1 MLKELSWYIE
11 NDRFTGIVEEI
22 ESKAQQYS
30 QALLTGTAIEDARE
44 EFRRICQWH
53 VEKSGYKTSKDSF
66 INPDLEFFDGAN
78 INREALNT
86 FEKEIIKAH
95 MYQKHLWEFMGTTGC
110 MTIIS
115 QSAMKED
122 GFVYE
127 QYLPLSY
134 SKNRKE
140 KSPIEN
146 ILKENPGTV
155 PVYIYPDGSVSNEYH
170 RDKAKIRFD
179 ILKDKSGFDWSRK
192 GWDPNYEVEKT
203 DWHGEYDENNSW
215 VMVKEKNESEK
226 QTSLPGAKLERIPVI
241 EIIKDENETILYD
254 PGYSL
259 ISVFEKIYLLADGE
273 IYGAEQTDIDE
284 TIKIIKTAMEEIGA
298 KKIDIIAGR
307 KEIIRGT
314 GKKSRKENRDGKT
327 IGLYKKLFGEYLSE
341 GVKIK
346 TAKEIQE
353 IKKKII
359 NKTHKDQIKDKGQY
373 LLQKIQVAYESGLKG
388 EQLLKTLRT
397 NTMQVPLSIYNK
409 VDCINAGLS
418 EENYRVLQNYYVP
431 ENKQQLFSNVI
442 LNLLLEE
449 KMLMTSG
456 KTLEELF
463 DTVYRNIVQEKEIDE
478 VISIETTFEELC
490 KNPNKVLTTE
500 QVEEVTIEALR
511 KAKTELPEQTTIEK
525 QKEVEVAV
533 ENIIR
538 NFSAIRMSTG
548 MTPAEAVK
556 LAAKTVGG
564 KNGEAFV
571 PPVSGIVYSTPGM
584 NSSQGSAKEKR
595 IFADISLK
603 EVIEKAKNTKP
614 QTKEVE
620 FKFDE
625 LKAVSDKE
633 IKTVKLDLLNKK
645 DLNKFLKSKEF
656 TESKIAEELIID
668 YISSVKQNSPAKKML
683 LINKEIFNK
692 YIKNNSINTK
702 ADVEALFAICEET
715 KEEEIKQISIN
726 LENKKELIKL
736 LKENSKKHQ
745 KQIDETIIEEYIT
758 ATKNDSIAKKVLL
771 LNSKVFE
778 KYIETHSINTKEDV
792 EKLFSISETNQNT
805 IPNLFNKT
813 EREVWY
819 STESFKKCGIKKEEI
834 EQLIEEEQEKVK
846 NNTKTINI
854 IKEYS
859 KTKELE
865 KRYNTNKETLQFSEP
880 STTKIARIETVT
892 KTKSVDK
899 VIEELKAKEI
909 KNQDTS
915 LIKNEARTIQQQTYI
930 PAQIKA
936 DGRINRQILGTVSGK
951 EFVTERNK
959 LMNVSTPLVG
969 KGTNTINIS
978 EMVKQQ
984 VAEQINENKTS
995 FVQDNTVINERIAV
1009 EASSNQNSVT
1019 QNVLQIESVE
1029 YSLETKKPKVYKKVE
1044 QTPEEIKMAK
1054 MNANYEHDK
1063 AVLAKEDPMFAKNK
1077 FWDVGHAEG
1086 SGDALEHNLI
1096 KNYVEEKANKQ
1107 IEDINFKK

>member
-736 LKENSKKHQ
+736 LKENSKIHQ

>member
-22 ESKAQQYS
+22 EAKAQQYS
-30 QALLTGTAIEDARE
+30 QALLTGTAIEAARE

-155 PVYIYPDGSVSNEYH
+155 PIYIYPDGSVSNEYH

-284 TIKIIKTAMEEIGA
+284 TVKIIKTAMEEIGA

-307 KEIIRGT
+307 KEIIRRT
-314 GKKSRKENRDGKT
+314 DKKSRKENRDGKT

-511 KAKTELPEQTTIEK
+511 KAKTELPEQTAIEK
-525 QKEVEVAV
+525 QKEVEAAV

>member
-11 NDRFTGIVEEI
+11 TNRFSEIVKEI
-22 ESKAQQYS
+22 EEKAENYS
-30 QALLTGTAIEDARE
+30 QALTLQDGRVDELRE
-44 EFRRICQWH
+44 EFRSLCQWH
-53 VEKSGYKTSKDSF
+53 IEKSGYKTEETSY
-66 INPDLEFFDGAN
+66 INVDTEFFNGAN
-78 INREALNT
+78 INREALDT

-95 MYQKHLWEFMGTTGC
+95 MYQKHLWEFMGTTGN

-115 QSAMKED
+115 KEGMKKD
-122 GFVYE
+122 GFHYE
-127 QYLPLSY
+127 KYLPLEY
-134 SKNRKE
+134 KKTHKA
-140 KSPIEN
+140 KSPISN
-146 ILKENPGTV
+146 ILDENSNTV
-155 PVYIYPDGSVSNEYH
+155 PIYMYSDGTISSEYNPE
-170 RDKAKIRFD
+170 KSKIRFD
-179 ILKDKSGFDWSRK
+179 VIKDKSGFDWSRK
-192 GWDPNYEVEKT
+192 GWDPNYEVEKK

-215 VMVKEKNESEK
+215 VMVKESKNE
-226 QTSLPGAKLERIPVI
+226 TNNLPGAKIQETPVI
-241 EIIKDENETILYD
+241 EIIKDNEMTILYD

-259 ISVFEKIYLLADGE
+259 ISIFEKIYLLKNGE
-273 IYGAEQTDIDE
+273 IYGAEETDIEE
-284 TIKIIKTAMEEIGA
+284 TVKIIKTAMAEIGV
-298 KKIDIIAGR
+298 KQIDIIAGKQKTGNKKQN
-307 KEIIRGT
+307 KEDKTQIKNTTQNDKII
-314 GKKSRKENRDGKT
+314 K
-327 IGLYKKLFGEYLSE
+327 LYKKLLGQNISE
-341 GVKIK
+341 NVEIK
-346 TAKEIQE
+346 TTKEVQE
-353 IKKKII
+353 IKKEIIKRTSEEKVKKEGNKLLEKIETLYSSGSTGGEI
-359 NKTHKDQIKDKGQY
+359 IKT
-373 LLQKIQVAYESGLKG
+373 
-388 EQLLKTLRT
+388 LKT
-397 NTMQVPLSIYNK
+397 NKIKEPLSIYNRQ
-409 VDCINAGLS
+409 DCKNVGIS
-418 EENYRVLQNYYVP
+418 EEDFNILQNYYVP
-431 ENKQQLFSNVI
+431 EAKKKLFSNAI
-442 LNLLLEE
+442 INLIIES
-449 KMLMTSG
+449 KMLLTSG

-463 DTVYRNIVQEKEIDE
+463 ETVYENVVQGKEVEE

-490 KNPNKVLTTE
+490 KNPNKVITTE

-525 QKEVEVAV
+525 QKEVEEAV

-603 EVIEKAKNTKP
+603 EVIEKAKNSKP

-625 LKAVSDKE
+625 LKAANDKE
-633 IKTVKLDLLNKK
+633 IKQVKLDLLNKK
-645 DLNKFLKSKEF
+645 DLNKFIKSKEF
-656 TESKIAEELIID
+656 KKSKIAEELIIE
-668 YISSVKQNSPAKKML
+668 YISSVKENSPAKKML
-683 LINKEIFNK
+683 LINKEIFSK
-692 YIKNNSINTK
+692 YIKNNSIATK
-702 ADVEALFAICEET
+702 A
-715 KEEEIKQISIN
+715 
-726 LENKKELIKL
+726 
-736 LKENSKKHQ
+736 
-745 KQIDETIIEEYIT
+745 
-758 ATKNDSIAKKVLL
+758 
-771 LNSKVFE
+771 
-778 KYIETHSINTKEDV
+778 DV
-792 EKLFSISETNQNT
+792 EKLFSISETKQNT

-819 STESFKKCGIKKEEI
+819 STESFKKCGIQKEEI

-880 STTKIARIETVT
+880 SITKIARIETVT

-899 VIEELKAKEI
+899 VIEELKAQEI
-909 KNQDTS
+909 KNQDSS
-915 LIKNEARTIQQQTYI
+915 LIKNEARIVQQQPYI

-951 EFVTERNK
+951 EFVTERNN
-959 LMNVSTPLVG
+959 LMNVSKPLVG

-1009 EASSNQNSVT
+1009 ETYSNQDSVT
-1019 QNVLQIESVE
+1019 QNVLQTEPVE

-1063 AVLAKEDPMFAKNK
+1063 SVLAKEDPMFAKNQ

-1086 SGDALEHNLI
+1086 SGEISNRELEKLATLQSEELLEQI
-1096 KNYVEEKANKQ
+1096 KGR
-1107 IEDINFKK
+1107 DL